1 MFWNGIKN
9 KMAEDFELLDK
20 IKKGDLQAFEEI
32 VKKYKMNV
40 FNTIYSVMGN
50 IQDADDIM
58 QDVFIK
64 VYNTI
69 GKFKGQS
76 SFSTWLYRITVNK
89 CIDELRKRKN
99 KFLSYESELSD
110 EEIFKLKNVISDEAI
125 DIIDELR
132 KKEIEEILR
141 KTIDLL
147 PEKFRIVLTLREIDN
162 LSYKEISDVMN
173 VSVNRV
179 KILLFRARQK
189 LKEKLKNVL

>member
-1 MFWNGIKN
+1 
-9 KMAEDFELLDK
+9 MAEDFELLDK
-20 IKKGDLQAFEEI
+20 IKKGDPQAFEEI

-64 VYNTI
+64 VYDTI

-89 CIDELRKRKN
+89 CIDEIRKRKN
-99 KFLSYESELSD
+99 KFLSYESELN
-110 EEIFKLKNVISDEAI
+110 EEETFKLKNVISDEAI
-125 DIIDELR
+125 DVIDELR
-132 KKEIEEILR
+132 KKEIEEIVR